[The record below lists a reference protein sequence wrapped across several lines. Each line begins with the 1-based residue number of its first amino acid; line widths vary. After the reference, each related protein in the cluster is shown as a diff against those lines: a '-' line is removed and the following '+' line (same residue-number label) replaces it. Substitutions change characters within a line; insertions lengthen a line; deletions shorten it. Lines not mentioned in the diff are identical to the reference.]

1 MANINSEN
9 RGGNGKRNKMTR
21 KLLSVDFTPM
31 VDMNMLLICFFMF
44 CTTLSMPQVMDI
56 AVPAKDTENTGA
68 TEIPQS
74 RTLTFILGEDD
85 KVYYYAGI
93 ADYDNFASLKA
104 TDYEGMRNVLLE
116 RNAVSIAKIREL
128 KQKRYQKQI
137 SDQDYKIGVEAIK
150 KSDESIIAVIK
161 PTNDSSFRNLV
172 DALDE
177 MQICGVGVYALVDM
191 AEGDNYLV
199 ENYKTKGALTAE
211 NK

>member
-137 SDQDYKIGVEAIK
+137 SDQDYKIAVEAIK

-199 ENYKTKGALTAE
+199 ENYKTQGTLTAQ